1 MIVDTILRA
10 KAANSMK
17 SPGFSGACPPAM
29 IPPTLYFCARVSHH
43 CVIGEASPL
52 RTMITDMGESRT
64 NIFSVGKQ

>member
-17 SPGFSGACPPAM
+17 SPGFSGALPPA
-29 IPPTLYFCARVSHH
+29 IAPTHFCARFSHH

-52 RTMITDMGESRT
+52 RTMITDMGESGI
-64 NIFSVGKQ
+64 NIFSIGKQ